1 MENVPVIHAPQHVI
15 DKSHIKT
22 FEEYQTMYKASIEK
36 PDEFFGKFAED
47 ELTWFRKFDYLGKDK
62 KCSSGGFEHGDVA
75 WFPNGKL
82 NAAYNCVDRHVE
94 NGLGDKNA
102 ILWEGEHTHET
113 RTLTYSELQ
122 REVHKMANALRR
134 KGIRKGDCVCI
145 YMPMIPEAIIAV
157 LACAHIG
164 APHNVVFAGFS
175 VEALHDRIVDGQCK
189 LVITA
194 DESRRAKKV
203 IPLKSMV
210 DEALTRSGHIVESV
224 IVYQHTESD
233 RVLKGLQRDRDF
245 LWQDVMQAERP
256 FATHEWMDS
265 EDVLFLL
272 FTSGSTGRPKG
283 IQHSTA
289 GYLLGTMMT
298 HKYVFSIN
306 PDDIYFCAASFE
318 WISGHSYL
326 IYGPLL
332 NGATTLVFESIPT
345 FPDAGRYWDLVQRW
359 KISVFYTS
367 PTAIRALMK
376 FGNSFVTKYDR
387 STLRVLGSVGEP
399 INPEAW
405 KWYYEI
411 VGEKKVAIVDTYWQ
425 TETGSHVITPIP
437 GAIPT
442 KPGSAT
448 LPFFGVDPILVDEKG
463 NEIVGNNVSG
473 FLCLKNHWPSMCRT
487 IWGDH
492 NRFMHTYLTPYK
504 GLYFTGDGAYR
515 DGDGYYWITGRVD
528 DVINVSGHRIGSA
541 EIESALITHKAVAE
555 SAVVG
560 VPHDIKGSALFA
572 YVTVKDGYESC
583 IDSGT
588 IIPELVSAINTEVGP
603 FAKPDYVVLCPNL
616 PKTRSGKIIRRIL
629 RKIAC
634 KEVDSLG
641 DLSTLADHDVVDDLI
656 TRVNEMYE
664 QRKYR

>member
-1 MENVPVIHAPQHVI
+1 MENVATIAAPQCVI

-22 FEEYQTMYKASIEK
+22 YEEYKAMYDLSISN
-36 PDEFFGKFAED
+36 PDKFFGDLASK
-47 ELTWFRKFDYLGKDK
+47 ELTWFREFDRVGPQQ
-62 KCSSGGFEHGDVA
+62 KCSSGGFEIGDMA
-75 WFPNGKL
+75 WFPRGKI

-94 NGLGDKNA
+94 NGLGDKTA
-102 ILWEGEHTHET
+102 ILWEGELPSEQ
-113 RTLTYSELQ
+113 RKLSYSELQ
-122 REVHKMANALRR
+122 HEVHRMANVLRR
-134 KGIRKGDCVCI
+134 KGVQKGDCVCI
-145 YMPMIPEAIIAV
+145 YMPMIPEALVAV

-175 VEALHDRIVDGQCK
+175 VEALHDRIVDGNCK
-189 LVITA
+189 VVITS

-203 IPLKSMV
+203 IPLKHMV
-210 DEALTRSGHIVESV
+210 DEALQRSGHNVESV
-224 IVYQHTESD
+224 IVYQHTKSEK
-233 RVLKGLQRDRDF
+233 VKEGMVKNRDYFWHDMMA
-245 LWQDVMQAERP
+245 QERP
-256 FATHEWMDS
+256 FAPHEWMDS
-265 EDVLFLL
+265 EDTLFLL

-283 IQHSTA
+283 IQHTTA
-289 GYLLGTMMT
+289 GYLLGTMLT
-298 HKYVFSIN
+298 HKYVFSVQ
-306 PDDIYFCAASFE
+306 PDDVYFCAASFE

-345 FPDAGRYWDLVQRW
+345 YPDAGRYWDMVERH
-359 KISVFYTS
+359 KITLFYTS

-376 FGNSFVTKYDR
+376 FGDQYYQKYDR
-387 STLRVLGSVGEP
+387 SSLRVLGSVGEP

-405 KWYYEI
+405 QWYYQ
-411 VGEKKVAIVDTYWQ
+411 VGNKNVAIVDTYWQ

-448 LPFFGVDPILVDEKG
+448 LPFFGIDPVLVDDKG
-463 NEIVGNNVSG
+463 NEITGNNVSG
-473 FLCLKNHWPSMCRT
+473 FLCIRKHWPSMARS

-515 DGDGYYWITGRVD
+515 DKDGYYWITGRVD

-555 SAVVG
+555 SAVIG
-560 VPHDIKGSALFA
+560 VPHDIKGQALFA
-572 YVTVKDGYESC
+572 YVTLKDGYD
-583 IDSGT
+583 IDNLLT
-588 IIPELVSAINTEVGP
+588 VAELISTVANEVGA
-603 FAKPDYVVLCPNL
+603 FAKPDYVVLSPNL
-616 PKTRSGKIIRRIL
+616 PKTRSGKIIRRVL

-634 KEVDSLG
+634 LETDSLG
-641 DLSTLADHDVVDDLI
+641 DTSTLADPEVIDDLI
-656 TRVNEMYE
+656 QRVNNMYE
-664 QRKYR
+664 MAKTPKRR